1 MYVSRKPFSSSR
13 SFKLGVL
20 EYAEVLYIPLVASSN
35 GNSVQH
41 MEKKNVLNQHWPKPN
56 KIISQV
62 DPAAL
67 TWRQWLMTFII
78 KKTSFFVQ

>member
-41 MEKKNVLNQHWPKPN
+41 MERKKCTQSTL
-56 KIISQV
+56 
-62 DPAAL
+62 A
-67 TWRQWLMTFII
+67 
-78 KKTSFFVQ
+78 KTK